1 MFYRFSL
8 LFFCVIINCQN
19 IDDAISLTFENDNG
33 NARFSAMSGAF
44 GSLGGNLSAISINP
58 ASSSVFELSRMGFSL
73 NTDSKDIKSSF
84 SNSTSSINSNYF
96 NFQGGIVYVFKN
108 YGQGK
113 FKKFSFG
120 INNQNTNDFNFDQQ
134 ISARSNNSV
143 DQFFVN
149 NSIGYNANDVSVGS
163 NETVSGVYRWLGQN
177 YGYSSQQ
184 AFLGFQSYLLDYD
197 NQNSLFYSIAKYN
210 DGLDINNSYY
220 SKGTKNKSSLNLS
233 AQYGENIYLGMNFN
247 IYELYSKKS
256 FRHIEDNFDNDSA
269 ITLIDFRNELLTRGK
284 GFSFQIGMI
293 YKLQSF
299 RLGISYNSPTSFNIE
314 EELEQSLET
323 NSIDLYGNEYVD
335 IVDPDITNI
344 YEYKFKS
351 PSKVTFS
358 ASNIFAN
365 MFIVSVDIQSNNY
378 QNGNFKSDFGDSY
391 SVLNAS
397 INENLKNTLNY
408 SIGSELRLKSISIR
422 AGIKKLEN
430 PYKISTDYLS
440 SKSFGLG
447 YDFGASTLDLG
458 FQLIDKNYNYQFFDT
473 GFTEFAQI
481 KNKNFR
487 TTLTYNIIF

>member
-1 MFYRFSL
+1 MFYKIFL
-8 LFFCVIINCQN
+8 LFFCVFINSQN

-58 ASSSVFELSRMGFSL
+58 AASSVFDLSRVGFSL
-73 NTDSKDIKSSF
+73 NTDSKDINSRF
-84 SNSTSSINSNYF
+84 SNSSNTLNSNYF

-108 YGQGK
+108 YGGGK

-134 ISARSNNSV
+134 ITARSNNSV

-149 NSIGYNANDVSVGS
+149 NSIGFNADDVSVGS
-163 NETVSGVYRWLGQN
+163 NETVNGVYRWLGQN

-197 NQNSLFYSIAKYN
+197 NQNNLFYSIAKYN
-210 DGLDINNSYY
+210 DGLDIDNFYY
-220 SKGTKNKSSLNLS
+220 SKGTKNKSSINFS
-233 AQYGENIYLGMNFN
+233 AQYSENLYLGMNLN

-299 RLGISYNSPTSFNIE
+299 RFGISYNSPTSFNIE
-314 EELEQSLET
+314 EELVQSLET
-323 NSIDLYGNEYVD
+323 NSIDLDGNEYVD

-378 QNGNFKSDFGDSY
+378 QNGNF
-391 SVLNAS
+391 
-397 INENLKNTLNY
+397 
-408 SIGSELRLKSISIR
+408 
-422 AGIKKLEN
+422 
-430 PYKISTDYLS
+430 LS
-440 SKSFGLG
+440 
-447 YDFGASTLDLG
+447 
-458 FQLIDKNYNYQFFDT
+458 LIH
-473 GFTEFAQI
+473 I
-481 KNKNFR
+481 
-487 TTLTYNIIF
+487 